1 MILTRY
7 SKLYLFWKIGKNVY
21 ENELLYDNVFQKFS
35 DYYSYY
41 YGNSKLYTR
50 ENIHLMKRFYLNFP
64 IFTFNLNSITWEQY
78 QVLLLIPNKK
88 ERLFYFSLSL
98 FFHSDLHH
106 TKELI
111 SNHYYY
117 RI

>member
-1 MILTRY
+1 MSC
-7 SKLYLFWKIGKNVY
+7 SKLYLFWNIGKKAY
-21 ENELLYDNVFQKFS
+21 ENELLYDNIFQKYA

-78 QVLLLIPNKK
+78 QILLLIPNKK
-88 ERLFYFSLSL
+88 ERIFYFSLSL
-98 FFHSDLHH
+98 FFHSDLYH

-111 SNHYYY
+111 ANHYYY

>member
-1 MILTRY
+1 MHFDKYTL
-7 SKLYLFWKIGKNVY
+7 SLFWNIGKSVY
-21 ENELLYDNVFQKFS
+21 EDENKCENAVKKYA

-64 IFTFNLNSITWEQY
+64 IFTPSLNSITWEQY
-78 QVLLLIPNKK
+78 QILLLIPNKK
-88 ERLFYFSLSL
+88 ERFFYFSLSL
-98 FFHSDLHH
+98 FFHSDLYH

-111 SNHYYY
+111 TNHYYY

>member
-1 MILTRY
+1 MSNLMVIFTYEGNPLTMQCK
-7 SKLYLFWKIGKNVY
+7 SDDVV
-21 ENELLYDNVFQKFS
+21 DNVFQKYA

-41 YGNSKLYTR
+41 YGNSRIYTR

-64 IFTFNLNSITWEQY
+64 IFTFSLNSITWEQY
-78 QVLLLIPNKK
+78 QVILIIQNKK
-88 ERLFYFSLSL
+88 ERFFYFSLSL
-98 FFHSDLHH
+98 FFHSDLYH

-111 SNHYYY
+111 ANRYYY